1 MVYTNPPPNPHRRIM
16 LLLAGRES
24 IHAALQR
31 IFRHSS
37 WHLRH
42 VKTCYEAIEFAKSNE
57 TAVVICERDL
67 PDGDWTTVFA
77 KCEALPRRPNVIVTA
92 AISDEALWGKCLISE
107 DTMCWLSRSIQ
118 SKFFEWSPRPGGGG
132 TTNCGL
138 APANTQLSFY
148 AIRA

>member
-1 MVYTNPPPNPHRRIM
+1 M

-92 AISDEALWGKCLISE
+92 AISDEALWAEVLNLGGYDVLAQPF
-107 DTMCWLSRSIQ
+107 DSIEVFRVV
-118 SKFFEWSPRPGGGG
+118 SSAWRRGNDELWTGA
-132 TTNCGL
+132 C
-138 APANTQLSFY
+138 
-148 AIRA
+148 